1 MVKFETS
8 VKLLSWNFLSCL
20 WRDLLNIHICTKC
33 LESFRSISVQSQGE
47 GLNIPPS
54 LPSDF
59 LSLKSTRW
67 VKVFS
72 QVFCRNSRGEH
83 FRRSKIRVRR
93 LSCSLLSGFYT
104 LVRHDDAS
112 LCSQWSIHSRSEGS
126 VDWQDSLFFLSQCL
140 FTCYLFGILT
150 TPEMECGWGESKL
163 LSLLNKDAQLLWSP
177 STHRIKTP
185 WHHLDLF
192 FCFNTR
198 YKTVKKK
205 IKQKE

>member
-8 VKLLSWNFLSCL
+8 VKLLSWNFLSCV

-33 LESFRSISVQSQGE
+33 LESFRSVSVQSQGE

-54 LPSDF
+54 RPSDF
-59 LSLKSTRW
+59 LSLESTRW

-83 FRRSKIRVRR
+83 FHRSKFRAEKTELYSIKWFLHPG
-93 LSCSLLSGFYT
+93 LSY
-104 LVRHDDAS
+104 DAS
-112 LCSQWSIHSRSEGS
+112 LCSLWSIHSRSEGS
-126 VDWQDSLFFLSQCL
+126 VDWQDSLFLLSQFL

-150 TPEMECGWGESKL
+150 TPETECGWWESKP

-185 WHHLDLF
+185 WHQLDLF

-198 YKTVKKK
+198 WKTVKKK